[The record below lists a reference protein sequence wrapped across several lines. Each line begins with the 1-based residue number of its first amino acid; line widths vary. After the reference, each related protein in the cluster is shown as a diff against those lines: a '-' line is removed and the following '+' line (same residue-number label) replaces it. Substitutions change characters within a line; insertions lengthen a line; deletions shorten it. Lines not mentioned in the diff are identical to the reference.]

1 MTEMK
6 RRFEKM
12 TEKCPV
18 GKGQKKRWVT
28 CVRDRRIEGAL
39 SVVEDRVGG
48 PMGN

>member
-18 GKGQKKRWVT
+18 DKGQKKRWVT
-28 CVRDRRIEGAL
+28 CVRDTGIEGAL
-39 SVVEDRVGG
+39 TGVEDRVGG